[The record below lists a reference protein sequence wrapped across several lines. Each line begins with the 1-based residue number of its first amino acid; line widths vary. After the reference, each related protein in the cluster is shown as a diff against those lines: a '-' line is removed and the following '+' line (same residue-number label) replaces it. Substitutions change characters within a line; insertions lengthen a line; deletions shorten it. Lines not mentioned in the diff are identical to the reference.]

1 MQRIYMVVL
10 PAIAAA
16 AACAAKSDDDLLCT
30 QEKNEAEMAL
40 QMSASFIEVRRDAEH
55 KDTWLSRR
63 DSLGFISENV
73 KAWRKRKQIHREQ
86 MKRERENPFL
96 GGNCGEG
103 MGHIWFQDHY
113 EPSFH
118 CEFEERIGQMGDGGK
133 WVCDPER
140 IRKRV
145 KSGND
150 KCLIYSVGSN
160 GDFSFEESVLAQI
173 SHKCEVHTFDPMK
186 AGVWKAPEGVQY
198 HSVALGMDAPA
209 KPLAQIV
216 KELGHSGRK
225 IDLFKIDCEGCEWDT
240 FKSWFGSGVD
250 IRQILVELHWRANPE
265 KAHELFEF
273 LFKQGYVIFNKEPN
287 TLGCSGECIEY
298 AFLKMSPSFSDDM

>member
-1 MQRIYMVVL
+1 MVLLL

-16 AACAAKSDDDLLCT
+16 VACTAESDDDVSLCM
-30 QEKNEAEMAL
+30 QEQKESEL
-40 QMSASFIEVRRDAEH
+40 GASFIQVHQDAEP
-55 KDTWLSRR
+55 KNTRLSRH
-63 DSLGFISENV
+63 DSLGFIVEND
-73 KAWRKRKQIHREQ
+73 KAWRKRMQIHREQ
-86 MKRERENPFL
+86 LRRELENRDRDDEL
-96 GGNCGEG
+96 GKGY
-103 MGHIWFQDHY
+103 GHIWFQDHY

-140 IRKRV
+140 IRKMVRH
-145 KSGND
+145 GNE
-150 KCLIYSVGSN
+150 KCLVYSVGSN

-173 SHKCEVHTFDPMK
+173 SDKCEVHTFDPMK
-186 AGVWKAPEGVQY
+186 AGVWEPPEGVRY

-216 KELGHSGRK
+216 KELGHTGRK
-225 IDLFKIDCEGCEWDT
+225 IDLFKIDCEGCEWHT

-287 TLGCSGECIEY
+287 TLGCGGECIEY